1 MFYKYQSNGEFEIKT
16 SRRSP
21 CLYRKRNVWFSGD
34 FQMQYPVL
42 YLIYL
47 FDKDAL
53 EHESAHNMIF
63 FSLQSKY
70 FLTLEVTNSIN
81 TWWVEIRGPEF

>member
-16 SRRSP
+16 SQRSP

-47 FDKDAL
+47 LYRCIL
-53 EHESAHNMIF
+53 EFQVTRGDFIFSEHNGDPG
-63 FSLQSKY
+63 L
-70 FLTLEVTNSIN
+70 
-81 TWWVEIRGPEF
+81 